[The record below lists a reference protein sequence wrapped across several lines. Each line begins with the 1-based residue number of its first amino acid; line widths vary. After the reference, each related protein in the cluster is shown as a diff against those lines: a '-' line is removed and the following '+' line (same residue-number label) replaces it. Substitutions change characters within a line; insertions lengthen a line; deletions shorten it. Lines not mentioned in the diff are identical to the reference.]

1 MALPISRIRAHIEEA
16 AEAVGALWPLETF
29 NSANPLSGFESR
41 PFGDAVRQAGRLLG
55 GVGFPSARTIRQAWE
70 RGDIAPDAINRR
82 LRKAGINADPEAVLA
97 RLEADSGARSPGR
110 ALPLE
115 QEAVNRHLAKW
126 LAAFLDQGQAAW
138 AMPHRHR
145 GFYAA
150 WREVVPHDASIP
162 NITDRTDL
170 PPTAQEALTGV
181 LRDLPEGDWTRAFR
195 FHLTALPGWAGF
207 IKWRSRA
214 THSEWQDAHPISLG
228 EYLTVRLLVAD
239 ARGASLIPAPP
250 AGRDGRGRD
259 GSGGDGSAE
268 ADADRLSHLWLE
280 AWEETER
287 EALLDR
293 LDEAAPSPK
302 PAARRDRDD
311 ADAPDAQWV
320 FCIDVRSEILRRHL
334 EAAGNHETFGYAGF
348 FGLPIQHERYGSGI
362 RVKACPP
369 ILDPKHRIADR
380 RSPARTADAERYD
393 GWMNVRGTLQALVKH
408 LKDNLAAAFGFVEG
422 SGAFFGTA
430 LAARTLLPEQVF
442 HWQDRVSDW
451 VSRPDQ
457 FCEPTIDRPASA
469 PEDAP
474 ETAPENAPQD
484 EPEDAPQDAPG
495 DIPTAGG
502 RGADDGLP
510 LGLSHEAQVLYAE
523 AAFRLMGW
531 TSGFAPVIVFTGHGS
546 QNVNNPYQA
555 GLDCGAC
562 AGNPGGPNARVLA
575 AICNDPEVRADLR
588 ERGIDLPDDTV
599 VLAAEHNTTTDA
611 VTLFVDRTDPPV
623 DPAVLRA
630 LEADLDAAQQAAAAE
645 RADTFAPR
653 TAESGVAET
662 RRRAADWAET
672 RPEWGLA
679 GNAAFIIGP
688 RTLTDTLDLDGRCF
702 LHSYDWSTDDDGTSL
717 ETIMTGP
724 LVVGEWINTQYY
736 FSTVDNAAYGS
747 GSKVTQNVVGTI
759 GVYQGNG
766 GDLMSGLPLQSVRA
780 DDDTAYHR
788 PLRLLA
794 VAYAPVDRVDAI
806 LNRQDQLRELFDHKW
821 MALSVIDPSNGH
833 RILRYQP
840 GGTWSE
846 RDPAPARTPEPV
858 AASV

>member
-1 MALPISRIRAHIEEA
+1 MPTED
-16 AEAVGALWPLETF
+16 AVRVAVETAGERVAPVWPLHSFVT
-29 NSANPLSGFESR
+29 ANPLAGFEDR
-41 PFGDAVRQAGRLLG
+41 PFHEAVACGERLFGGRGYPRAETFRHAWKAG
-55 GVGFPSARTIRQAWE
+55 E
-70 RGDIAPDAINRR
+70 IAPDPLAEE
-82 LRKAGINADPEAVLA
+82 LAAGGYDAPPAELLDRMATDESVEPSAADGPAARVDAVLT
-97 RLEADSGARSPGR
+97 
-110 ALPLE
+110 
-115 QEAVNRHLAKW
+115 KW
-126 LAAFLDQGQAAW
+126 LAAFFDQGRAEW
-138 AMPHRHR
+138 AMPNREA
-145 GFYAA
+145 GFYTAFRTVA
-150 WREVVPHDASIP
+150 RHDGDIP
-162 NITDRTDL
+162 DRGQVADL
-170 PPTAQEALTGV
+170 PDDPVAAVATLLDGVAPDRLEAV
-181 LRDLPEGDWTRAFR
+181 VES
-195 FHLTALPGWAGF
+195 HLAALPGWTGLVRRRSAADDEWADAAPATLAGYLAARLALTDAF
-207 IKWRSRA
+207 DAPLAPPVVATPPTDPPLHERWLAAWERSYRTELVDAVTARA
-214 THSEWQDAHPISLG
+214 T
-228 EYLTVRLLVAD
+228 
-239 ARGASLIPAPP
+239 AR
-250 AGRDGRGRD
+250 
-259 GSGGDGSAE
+259 E
-268 ADADRLSHLWLE
+268 
-280 AWEETER
+280 
-287 EALLDR
+287 
-293 LDEAAPSPK
+293 DEATGDDER
-302 PAARRDRDD
+302 PAA
-311 ADAPDAQWV
+311 QLV
-320 FCIDVRSEILRRHL
+320 FCIDTRSEVVRRHV
-334 EAAGNHETFGYAGF
+334 EAAGPYETYGYAGF
-348 FGLPIQHERYGSGI
+348 FGIPMRYEGYDAA
-362 RVKACPP
+362 VAVDACPP
-369 ILDPKHRIADR
+369 VVDAGTRVRERPVDEC
-380 RSPARTADAERYD
+380 AERRAD
-393 GWMNVRGTLQALVKH
+393 HDRWTSVVDVGHDLVKTLTANAVTTFSFVESAGAGYGAALAGRTLAPGRVGDLLRAVDDRVPDVH
-408 LKDNLAAAFGFVEG
+408 EFCAPVVERDPAGDGALPAGLSLDERVECAAAAFELTGWTEFARAVTFVG
-422 SGAFFGTA
+422 
-430 LAARTLLPEQVF
+430 
-442 HWQDRVSDW
+442 H
-451 VSRPDQ
+451 
-457 FCEPTIDRPASA
+457 AS
-469 PEDAP
+469 
-474 ETAPENAPQD
+474 ETA
-484 EPEDAPQDAPG
+484 
-495 DIPTAGG
+495 
-502 RGADDGLP
+502 
-510 LGLSHEAQVLYAE
+510 
-523 AAFRLMGW
+523 
-531 TSGFAPVIVFTGHGS
+531 
-546 QNVNNPYQA
+546 NNPFESS
-555 GLDCGAC
+555 LNCGAC

>member
-575 AICNDPEVRADLR
+575 AICNEDAVR
-588 ERGIDLPDDTV
+588 ERLRDRGVDVPDDTV
-599 VLAAEHNTTTDA
+599 FVAGEHTTATDE
-611 VTLFVDRTDPPV
+611 VTLYDAGV
-623 DPAVLRA
+623 PASH
-630 LEADLDAAQQAAAAE
+630 EADLARLRADLADAGAAAAAE
-645 RADTFAPR
+645 RTASMAPDAAD
-653 TAESGVAET
+653 GVRET
-662 RRRAADWAET
+662 RRRAADWAEP

-679 GNAAFIIGP
+679 GNAALVVGP
-688 RTLTDTLDLDGRCF
+688 RRLTEELNLDGRVF
-702 LHSYDWSTDDDGTSL
+702 LHSYDPSTDPDGSTL
-717 ETIMTGP
+717 AAIVNGP
-724 LVVGEWINTQYY
+724 LVVTQWINSQYY

-747 GSKVTQNVVGTI
+747 GSKTTQNPVGNV

-766 GDLMSGLPLQSVRA
+766 GDLAAGLPLQSVRA
-780 DDDTAYHR
+780 ADETPYHR
-788 PLRLLA
+788 PLRLSA
-794 VAYAPVDRVDAI
+794 VIYAPVERVTEVLADAEAVAT
-806 LNRQDQLRELFDHKW
+806 LLDNGW
-821 MALSVIDPSNGH
+821 LSLTVV
-833 RILRYQP
+833 
-840 GGTWSE
+840 
-846 RDPAPARTPEPV
+846 DPADSRARRYDGDLTWTGVETPD
-858 AASV
+858 ASAETPLAPTVKD